1 MRTCTLARLLAIL
14 IFAVALAGVLGV
26 EAAHAQGSFVPLAP
40 APGGSRLG
48 DLYGTTTTSLGSFIN
63 KLFVAALSLGA
74 ILAVLRL
81 AYAGYLYMTTDA
93 WGTKGKAK
101 EVIGDV
107 IIGLLLLLSI
117 WLILRQINPQLLDLN
132 VLKNLKPLPAVQQ
145 STQQT
150 QTYQRPA
157 DTNVNTGLQPGEES
171 QTTGGAIMP

>member
-1 MRTCTLARLLAIL
+1 MRKRALTQHI
-14 IFAVALAGVLGV
+14 AVLVLGLTLV
-26 EAAHAQGSFVPLAP
+26 GIVGVGVAHAQGSFVPLAP

-48 DLYGTTTTSLGSFIN
+48 DLYGTTSLGSFLN

-93 WGTKGKAK
+93 WGTKGKAR

-117 WLILRQINPQLLDLN
+117 WLILRQINPKLLDLN
-132 VLKNLKPLPAVQQ
+132 VLKNLQPLPAQQ
-145 STQQT
+145 NSTPGQQR
-150 QTYQRPA
+150 QSYEPPA
-157 DTNVNTGLQPGEES
+157 DTNFTTGLTPAQES
-171 QTTGGAIMP
+171 QTTGGAVMP

>member
-1 MRTCTLARLLAIL
+1 MRAHTLARLLAIL
-14 IFAVALAGVLGV
+14 IFAVALAGIFGV

-48 DLYGTTTTSLGSFIN
+48 DLYGTTSLGSFIN

-145 STQQT
+145 TQQSQ
-150 QTYQRPA
+150 QTPS
-157 DTNVNTGLQPGEES
+157 NSGSTGQSTSGGF
-171 QTTGGAIMP
+171 TGDETGPTVP